1 MDTIFAPLTIKG
13 KCSIFVIRISGTKT
27 KLCLEKL
34 GVFRELTP
42 RKATV
47 CTLKDTD
54 GSNLDEAML
63 IYFQAPNSF
72 TGEDVC
78 ELNLHCSTY
87 IINRVYA
94 ILNSIDGV
102 RLAEHGEYSRRAFY
116 NNRLDLTQA
125 EAIVDLVNSETELQ
139 HKQAIEQLKGKNS
152 KFFINLREK
161 IVGLLSN
168 IEAYIDFPEDDIDEE
183 NIKNLHNKTNEI
195 INEINFDL
203 NDNKVG
209 QLIKDGLHISIIGEP
224 NAGKSSLLNYFAK
237 RDIAIVSNIAGT
249 TRDIIEVS
257 LDIKGLPVI
266 MSDTAGIRKTTNE
279 IEEEGIKR
287 AINNAKNADLKMLI
301 IDINDININNSLLD
315 LIDNKTI
322 IVLNKID
329 LLHNNENYKKIK
341 SKFKNVY
348 DIVEISIQN
357 GKNVDKLIDILEN
370 FISKNIT
377 PYTNTNITQERY
389 RKELTKCI
397 EYLSAID
404 FSQPIEIIAENIRL
418 ASFCIGKITG
428 QINTEEILDN
438 IFSKFCIGK

>member
-1 MDTIFAPLTIKG
+1 
-13 KCSIFVIRISGTKT
+13 
-27 KLCLEKL
+27 
-34 GVFRELTP
+34 
-42 RKATV
+42 
-47 CTLKDTD
+47 
-54 GSNLDEAML
+54 
-63 IYFQAPNSF
+63 
-72 TGEDVC
+72 
-78 ELNLHCSTY
+78 
-87 IINRVYA
+87 
-94 ILNSIDGV
+94 
-102 RLAEHGEYSRRAFY
+102 
-116 NNRLDLTQA
+116 
-125 EAIVDLVNSETELQ
+125 
-139 HKQAIEQLKGKNS
+139 
-152 KFFINLREK
+152 
-161 IVGLLSN
+161 
-168 IEAYIDFPEDDIDEE
+168 
-183 NIKNLHNKTNEI
+183 
-195 INEINFDL
+195 
-203 NDNKVG
+203 
-209 QLIKDGLHISIIGEP
+209 
-224 NAGKSSLLNYFAK
+224 
-237 RDIAIVSNIAGT
+237 
-249 TRDIIEVS
+249 
-257 LDIKGLPVI
+257 
-266 MSDTAGIRKTTNE
+266 MSDTAGIRETTNK

-301 IDINDININNSLLD
+301 IDINDININNSLFD

-329 LLHNNENYKKIK
+329 LLHNNENYEKIK

-357 GKNVDKLIDILEN
+357 GKNVDKLIDILED

>member
-1 MDTIFAPLTIKG
+1 M
-13 KCSIFVIRISGTKT
+13 
-27 KLCLEKL
+27 
-34 GVFRELTP
+34 
-42 RKATV
+42 
-47 CTLKDTD
+47 
-54 GSNLDEAML
+54 
-63 IYFQAPNSF
+63 
-72 TGEDVC
+72 
-78 ELNLHCSTY
+78 
-87 IINRVYA
+87 
-94 ILNSIDGV
+94 
-102 RLAEHGEYSRRAFY
+102 
-116 NNRLDLTQA
+116 
-125 EAIVDLVNSETELQ
+125 Q

-161 IVGLLSN
+161 VVGLLSN

-183 NIKNLHNKTNEI
+183 DIKNLHNKTNEI
-195 INEINFDL
+195 INEVNFDL

-266 MSDTAGIRKTTNE
+266 MSDTAGIRETTNE

-329 LLHNNENYKKIK
+329 LLHNNENYEEIK

-389 RKELTKCI
+389 RKELIKCI